1 MKMNLKL
8 EVLKVF
14 LMDFNWETGKKE
26 PAAEEIVYEKETTV
40 DNKPALTDQTQTES
54 K

>member
-1 MKMNLKL
+1 
-8 EVLKVF
+8 
-14 LMDFNWETGKKE
+14 MDFNWETGKKE

-40 DNKPALTDQTQTES
+40 DKPALTDQTQQDS